1 MMSGAYF
8 VVTVVLIVG
17 IILSSTSRRR
27 ENLKGV
33 ARLFMQRSP
42 EGVNSGDNPLGS

>member
-1 MMSGAYF
+1 MSGAYF
-8 VVTVVLIVG
+8 VVTTVLILG

-27 ENLKGV
+27 ENPKGW

-42 EGVNSGDNPLGS
+42 ERSNSGRNRVES